1 MRTSPFRMLL
11 LTAIVL
17 VIACAS
23 TTPSGVDRTPLQ
35 TAEITYVQGSVFY
48 EAAMTSIQQLRAQRL
63 VTDAQWTQVDRA
75 QQIVRQ
81 YSGQYSELLATWR
94 ETGTKP
100 EQFDTIERI
109 VERAIEDVTR
119 VLVEVQR

>member
-35 TAEITYVQGSVFY
+35 TAEITYVQG
-48 EAAMTSIQQLRAQRL
+48 
-63 VTDAQWTQVDRA
+63 
-75 QQIVRQ
+75 
-81 YSGQYSELLATWR
+81 
-94 ETGTKP
+94 
-100 EQFDTIERI
+100 
-109 VERAIEDVTR
+109 
-119 VLVEVQR
+119 